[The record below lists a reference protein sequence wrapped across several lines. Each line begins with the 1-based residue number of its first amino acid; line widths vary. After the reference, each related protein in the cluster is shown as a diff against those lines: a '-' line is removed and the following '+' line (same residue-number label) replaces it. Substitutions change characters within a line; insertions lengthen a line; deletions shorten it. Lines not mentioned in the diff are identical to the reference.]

1 MATSVRAHRR
11 RSALAILGLVVV
23 TITGGTVSGAS
34 GPSSGPVIYDDFEP
48 GTSRGVYLRWCSV
61 ELENGWGVSS
71 GRAEC
76 LYNHVVGNAHLSFAL
91 RPDAG
96 RDGSYGA
103 IVMAD
108 TGVDRIM
115 DHYVKVLVVPTANV
129 VRIEPW
135 NRGRT
140 APFETPIPPEAG
152 FAAGQ
157 WNQMEV
163 VLDHGTITVILNGV
177 EVARWDGPSPALRGY
192 VGWVVDSVVFEPSSA
207 LARMLIDDFTVV
219 ADGYWF
225 PDAPPLLFQIS
236 II

>member
-1 MATSVRAHRR
+1 M
-11 RSALAILGLVVV
+11 LGLVMV

-48 GTSRGVYLRWCSV
+48 GASRGLYLRPCSV
-61 ELENGWGVSS
+61 DVEDGWGVAS
-71 GRAEC
+71 GSAEC
-76 LYNHVVGNAHLSFAL
+76 LYNHVVGDAHLSFAL
-91 RPDAG
+91 RPGAG
-96 RDGSYGA
+96 RAGSYGA

-108 TGVDRIM
+108 TLIDSIM
-115 DHYVKVLVVPTANV
+115 DHYVKVVVVPTENV

-140 APFETPIPPEAG
+140 ASFDTPIPPEAE

-177 EVARWDGPSPALRGY
+177 EVALWDGPTPALRGY
-192 VGWVVDSVVFEPSSA
+192 VGWVVDSVVFP
-207 LARMLIDDFTVV
+207 LARMRIDDFTVV
-219 ADGYWF
+219 ADGYGF
-225 PDAPPLLFQIS
+225 PDALPLRFQIS
-236 II
+236 IN